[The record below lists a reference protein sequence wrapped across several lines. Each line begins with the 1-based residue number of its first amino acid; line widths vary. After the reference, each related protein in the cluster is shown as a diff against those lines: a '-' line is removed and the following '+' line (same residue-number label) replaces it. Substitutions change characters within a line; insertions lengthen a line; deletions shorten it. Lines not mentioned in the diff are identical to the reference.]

1 MSLRKLRKQ
10 YKVRTDSFLTDS
22 SFSFSATFSRLT
34 IFATVAQSAP
44 LEFPPWIPCR
54 LLLFGFGSGFLKKG
68 SINSWNK
75 EWQHCLKSRIFL
87 DFLEHKKCMEW
98 RNMRIYLKFEFP
110 VFFSPIKKCGKSYFH
125 NLYCYYRNFLH
136 FLVIN
141 VYDTIW
147 IFALKIICTSLK
159 LLREIQIETFW
170 VDFPT

>member
-98 RNMRIYLKFEFP
+98 RNMRIYLENLNFPYFSRLSKSAGNPIFTIFIVTIAISYIFCSFMFMIQFEF
-110 VFFSPIKKCGKSYFH
+110 SRSK
-125 NLYCYYRNFLH
+125 
-136 FLVIN
+136 
-141 VYDTIW
+141 
-147 IFALKIICTSLK
+147 
-159 LLREIQIETFW
+159 
-170 VDFPT
+170 